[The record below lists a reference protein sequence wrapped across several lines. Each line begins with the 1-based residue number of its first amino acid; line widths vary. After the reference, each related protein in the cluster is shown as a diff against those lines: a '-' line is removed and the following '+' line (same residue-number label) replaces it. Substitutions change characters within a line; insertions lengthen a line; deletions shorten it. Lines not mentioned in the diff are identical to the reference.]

1 MGFFSWITQD
11 THSSIPNKF
20 SGLGTFRV
28 IMQDDKGNQYVEDN
42 YEGYGVFGGKD
53 YFELMDEMNGGTGD
67 RSRAISLYY
76 SGEEGIKFPSLTERG
91 GYLIDKPED
100 CDAQGYFYSEEED
113 EDEEDYDYYEEEDE
127 EDEF

>member
-11 THSSIPNKF
+11 TNCSISNSS
-20 SGLGTFRV
+20 SGAGTFRV
-28 IMQDDKGNQYVEDN
+28 FMQDDKGNQYVEDN

-67 RSRAISLYY
+67 RSRAIKLYY
-76 SGEEGIKFPSLTERG
+76 SGEEGVKFPSLTENG
-91 GYLIDKPED
+91 GYLNEKPQD
-100 CDAQGYFYSEEED
+100 CDAQGYFYYDED
-113 EDEEDYDYYEEEDE
+113 EDESEEWEEEYCFE

>member
-11 THSSIPNKF
+11 TDRSISNSF
-20 SGLGTFRV
+20 SGAGTFRV
-28 IMQDDKGNQYVEDN
+28 VMQDDKGNQYVEDN

-67 RSRAISLYY
+67 RSRAIELY
-76 SGEEGIKFPSLTERG
+76 SSKEEGVKFPSLTEHG
-91 GYLIDKPED
+91 GYLNEKPQD
-100 CDAQGYFYSEEED
+100 CDFQGYFYCEEDEEEEED
-113 EDEEDYDYYEEEDE
+113 YYYEEDE